1 MAGADAGVRL
11 PPQRQDRDPGDALK
25 SGSKTS
31 GRSGQPSLPAQPPRS
46 QPQPRCPQ
54 CGSDRLYKDGLRYLS
69 DGSTVQRWLCRN
81 CSYRFSW
88 PTTQRQK
95 TTKDKHLKRKGTID
109 SHECSS
115 RALALLEQSVEGAMS
130 NIEEKSGSGPA
141 GATESQTSQADVK
154 GKIVE
159 FLWNAEK
166 QGLAYETIRGYRSC
180 LKALMDRGANLLV
193 PENVKEVLAKEKRW
207 SPNRRRNVINAY
219 TKFLK
224 FLGLSWNKPKC
235 HVPRKLPSFIPLENE
250 IDALIAGSNKR
261 LACFLQILKET
272 AMRAGEAFRLKW
284 TNVDF
289 ERNLI
294 ILNEPEK
301 GSNPRIWRVSNKL
314 MEMIKALPRESEKLF
329 PNKSLAS
336 LKSTFL
342 TTRKRLA
349 HKLQNPRLL
358 RISFHTIRHWKATIE
373 YHKTRDIL
381 YVKNL
386 LGHRDIENTE
396 IYINL
401 ERAIFGEAGE
411 SEYHVKVASKPE
423 EIKSLLEVGF
433 EYVCEKDGLL
443 FFRKRK

>member
-1 MAGADAGVRL
+1 LAGADAGVRL
-11 PPQRQDRDPGDALK
+11 PPQQNQSSGDKPFAESGLK
-25 SGSKTS
+25 TD
-31 GRSGQPSLPAQPPRS
+31 GRSG

-69 DGSTVQRWLCRN
+69 DGSTVQRYLCRN
-81 CSYRFSW
+81 CGYRFSW
-88 PTTQRQK
+88 PTTQKQK
-95 TTKDKHLKRKGTID
+95 TTKDKHLKREAAID
-109 SHECSS
+109 LRECSS

-130 NIEEKSGSGPA
+130 NIEQKSGSGPA
-141 GATESQTSQADVK
+141 GATQPSQTSQADVK

-180 LKALMDRGANLLV
+180 LKALLDRGANLLD
-193 PENVKEVLAKEKRW
+193 PENVKEVLAKEKQW

-224 FLGLSWNKPKC
+224 FLGLSWDKPKC

-314 MEMIKALPRESEKLF
+314 MEMIKAMPRKSEKLF
-329 PNKSLAS
+329 PNKSLVS
-336 LKSTFL
+336 LKNTFT

-358 RISFHTIRHWKATIE
+358 RIGFHTIRHWKATIE

-386 LGHRDIENTE
+386 LGHRNIENTE

-401 ERAIFGEAGE
+401 ERAIFGESGE
-411 SEYHVKVASKPE
+411 NEYHVKVASTTE